1 MQLKNLNNIHQG
13 IQKLLLLKSLKNKES
28 VDHLLMLL
36 LFQQFLKENMLSKK
50 IALEIKEVILNL
62 PSKKEKLK
70 EKKENK

>member
-1 MQLKNLNNIHQG
+1 
-13 IQKLLLLKSLKNKES
+13 
-28 VDHLLMLL
+28 
-36 LFQQFLKENMLSKK
+36 MLSKK